1 MRSDVT
7 INYLP
12 ITAQEAG
19 LVTIQ
24 SKRAQA
30 HTHTRTDGWR
40 TLPLQEGSLRWK
52 LRFTASE
59 AKESTNRQ
67 AEPRQPDEGMEF
79 PVDVLVSVSHE
90 ELERSAHSYM
100 SELLYSDPE
109 HGQYFTLTTGRKI
122 RISLSN
128 VGFVPLYGANLKHK
142 VLALFAPEDQFT
154 AVALFL
160 DDQWYAV
167 DDILRTADAAREGLI
182 EVRSVAERIVLYVLN
197 RIVYRTNE
205 MSAGEVPFLC
215 HGEND
220 YAKILWKS
228 GKALGFYSVKPR
240 GSLCNNFVSQCY
252 LLPVMDSIFVRK
264 SHRGNEHGLQML
276 EDYVDSFK
284 DDELG
289 LKYPLSPAM
298 SRVCRHYLNRYPADV
313 DLLWEVEGVGGPYQ
327 KTRVASKLSSHALR
341 GGLLSWGKDDSK
353 NGQTV
358 EDKVEMTTEETSIDI
373 TEEIIVVNKHLKV
386 SEETYDTPIS
396 TRTRSSEHKRKKRM
410 REEKEMSAA
419 ESQPEKVCRVEE
431 QETVAVAQ
439 EAEGEKSG
447 QEVVESAPEPAD
459 ETEEQVATEAPT
471 VEQEPKEQVLEVNGE
486 LTEETGAEHNK
497 EEAQGSIEAEAVLQN
512 GTVGEEEE
520 EMDVDEAAEK
530 PDPIDTLDSL
540 EEAAVEELKE
550 VDEENLEGE
559 VDIVA
564 NEHLEDSSAAEEQD
578 ASPAA
583 EEEGL
588 AEDKLPE
595 EATQAAGAEEKEEK
609 EVDPSAEEKQE
620 VACEAEEKV
629 EVAPEAEEKQGVAPD
644 AEEKLEA
651 PPEAE
656 EKLEASPEAE
666 EKLEAS
672 PEVEQKLEASPEAEE
687 KLEAPPEAEEKLEA
701 PPEAEEKLEAPPEAE
716 EKLEAPPEAEEK
728 LEAPPE
734 AEEKLEAPP
743 EAEEKLE
750 APPEAEEKLEAPPEA
765 EEKLEAPPEAEEKLE
780 APPEAEEKL
789 EAPPEAEEKLEAPP
803 EAEEKQQIAPVDEEV
818 NESKLAPTEESSK
831 EAADAP
837 SEGQQGQEEPMD
849 IAPVEQDGVQ
859 EASTEPPKKE
869 VSQPEAEKEDE
880 NMDRL
885 ELEEEEEVQK
895 KEQGGDEENTVV
907 MAEDE
912 CRGEGEEKSSDES
925 LESSAP
931 VVRILRGGRTKAV
944 PPTPKRSSKRL
955 IRKED
960 KVTIDEG
967 TMTIDEENVPA
978 EEEKV
983 TTEEEKVTTEEEV
996 EHSSEGE
1003 EAREEPPVIDRR
1015 VLRQKIKAIRSTPQ
1029 PKSKRRSKI

>member
-1 MRSDVT
+1 
-7 INYLP
+7 
-12 ITAQEAG
+12 
-19 LVTIQ
+19 
-24 SKRAQA
+24 
-30 HTHTRTDGWR
+30 
-40 TLPLQEGSLRWK
+40 
-52 LRFTASE
+52 
-59 AKESTNRQ
+59 
-67 AEPRQPDEGMEF
+67 MEF
-79 PVDVLVSVSHE
+79 PVDALVSVSHE

-122 RISLSN
+122 CISLSN

-160 DDQWYAV
+160 DDQWCAV
-167 DDILRTADAAREGLI
+167 DDILRTADPAREGLI

-228 GKALGFYSVKPR
+228 GKAVGFYSVKPR

-298 SRVCRHYLNRYPADV
+298 SRVCRHYLDRYPADV

-341 GGLLSWGKDDSK
+341 GTHLSGGLLSWGKDDGK

-358 EDKVEMTTEETSIDI
+358 EDKVEMTEETSLDI
-373 TEEIIVVNKHLKV
+373 TEEIIVVNRHLKV
-386 SEETYDTPIS
+386 AEETNDTPIS

-419 ESQPEKVCRVEE
+419 EGQPEKVCRVEE
-431 QETVAVAQ
+431 QETEAVVQ
-439 EAEGEKSG
+439 EAEEEKSG
-447 QEVVESAPEPAD
+447 QEVAESAPEPAD
-459 ETEEQVATEAPT
+459 ETEEQAGPEAPT
-471 VEQEPKEQVLEVNGE
+471 VEQEPKEQVMEVNGE
-486 LTEETGAEHNK
+486 LTEEPGAEHNK
-497 EEAQGSIEAEAVLQN
+497 EEVQGSIAAEAVLQN

-530 PDPIDTLDSL
+530 QDPIDTVDSL
-540 EEAAVEELKE
+540 EVAAVEDPKE

-559 VDIVA
+559 VDTVPI
-564 NEHLEDSSAAEEQD
+564 ERQEEDSSAAEEQEV
-578 ASPAA
+578 SPAA
-583 EEEGL
+583 EEGL

-595 EATQAAGAEEKEEK
+595 DAPQAAGAEEKEEK
-609 EVDPSAEEKQE
+609 EVALSAE
-620 VACEAEEKV
+620 VACEAEEKREV
-629 EVAPEAEEKQGVAPD
+629 PPNAEEKREVPPDAEEKQEVAPDSEEKREVAPDAEEKREVAPDAEEKREVAPDAEEKREVAPDAEEKREVAPDAEEKREVAPEAEEKREVAPEAEEKREVAPDAEEKREVAPDAEEKREVAPD
-644 AEEKLEA
+644 AEEKLAA
-651 PPEAE
+651 PPDAEEKLAAPPDAEEKLAAPLEAE
-656 EKLEASPEAE
+656 EKLAAPPEGEERLAASPEAEETVEAPPEEENKHQIAPVDKEVNEPKLAPTEESLEASCFSASPEAE
-666 EKLEAS
+666 EK
-672 PEVEQKLEASPEAEE
+672 V
-687 KLEAPPEAEEKLEA
+687 EAPPEEENKH
-701 PPEAEEKLEAPPEAE
+701 
-716 EKLEAPPEAEEK
+716 
-728 LEAPPE
+728 
-734 AEEKLEAPP
+734 
-743 EAEEKLE
+743 
-750 APPEAEEKLEAPPEA
+750 
-765 EEKLEAPPEAEEKLE
+765 
-780 APPEAEEKL
+780 
-789 EAPPEAEEKLEAPP
+789 
-803 EAEEKQQIAPVDEEV
+803 QIAPVDEEV
-818 NESKLAPTEESSK
+818 NEPKLAPTEESLE
-831 EAADAP
+831 EATDAP
-837 SEGQQGQEEPMD
+837 SEGQQGQEEPME
-849 IAPVEQDGVQ
+849 IAPVEQDGAQ
-859 EASTEPPKKE
+859 EASTEPPKE
-869 VSQPEAEKEDE
+869 EESQPEAEKEDE

-895 KEQGGDEENTVV
+895 KEQGLDEENTLAMV
-907 MAEDE
+907 EDE

-925 LESSAP
+925 PESSGP

-955 IRKED
+955 TRKED
-960 KVTIDEG
+960 KVTIEEEK
-967 TMTIDEENVPA
+967 MTIDEENVAA

>member
-1 MRSDVT
+1 
-7 INYLP
+7 
-12 ITAQEAG
+12 
-19 LVTIQ
+19 
-24 SKRAQA
+24 
-30 HTHTRTDGWR
+30 
-40 TLPLQEGSLRWK
+40 
-52 LRFTASE
+52 
-59 AKESTNRQ
+59 
-67 AEPRQPDEGMEF
+67 MEF

-167 DDILRTADAAREGLI
+167 DDILRTADPAREGLI
-182 EVRSVAERIVLYVLN
+182 KVRSVAERIVLYVLN
-197 RIVYRTNE
+197 RIIYRTNE

-220 YAKILWKS
+220 YTKILWKS
-228 GKALGFYSVKPR
+228 GEAVGFYSVKPR

-327 KTRVASKLSSHALR
+327 KTRVASKLSTHALR
-341 GGLLSWGKDDSK
+341 DGLLSWGKDDGK
-353 NGQTV
+353 NRQTV
-358 EDKVEMTTEETSIDI
+358 ADKVEMTEETSLDI

-386 SEETYDTPIS
+386 AEETHDTPIS

-419 ESQPEKVCRVEE
+419 ESQPEKICRVEE
-431 QETVAVAQ
+431 PETEAVAQ

-447 QEVVESAPEPAD
+447 EEVAESAPEPAVG
-459 ETEEQVATEAPT
+459 TEDQVAPEAPT
-471 VEQEPKEQVLEVNGE
+471 VEQEPKEQVVEVNGE
-486 LTEETGAEHNK
+486 LTEEQVVELNE

-530 PDPIDTLDSL
+530 QDPIDTVDSL
-540 EEAAVEELKE
+540 EDAAVDEPKD
-550 VDEENLEGE
+550 VDEENPEGE
-559 VDIVA
+559 VDTVA
-564 NEHLEDSSAAEEQD
+564 NEHQEEDSPVAEEQEV
-578 ASPAA
+578 SPAA

-595 EATQAAGAEEKEEK
+595 EAPQVAVAEEKEEK
-609 EVDPSAEEKQE
+609 EVDHSAEEKQE
-620 VACEAEEKV
+620 VACEAEENLEVSPEAEEKQEV
-629 EVAPEAEEKQGVAPD
+629 ACEAEEKLEVAPEAEEKQEVAGEAEEKQEVACEAEEKLEVAPEAEEKQEVAPD
-644 AEEKLEA
+644 AEEKQEVAPEAEEKQEVAPDTEEKLEA
-651 PPEAE
+651 PPETEEKLKAPPEVE
-656 EKLEASPEAE
+656 EKLEAS
-666 EKLEAS
+666 S
-672 PEVEQKLEASPEAEE
+672 
-687 KLEAPPEAEEKLEA
+687 
-701 PPEAEEKLEAPPEAE
+701 
-716 EKLEAPPEAEEK
+716 
-728 LEAPPE
+728 
-734 AEEKLEAPP
+734 
-743 EAEEKLE
+743 
-750 APPEAEEKLEAPPEA
+750 
-765 EEKLEAPPEAEEKLE
+765 
-780 APPEAEEKL
+780 
-789 EAPPEAEEKLEAPP
+789 EAEEKLEAPP
-803 EAEEKQQIAPVDEEV
+803 EAEEKQEAVGKAEEKLEAPPEAEEKQEAVCKAEEKQEAISTAEEKQEVSPVNENKQQIAPVDEDV
-818 NESKLAPTEESSK
+818 NEPELAPTEESSE
-831 EAADAP
+831 EATDAP
-837 SEGQQGQEEPMD
+837 SEGQQGQEEPMEMEES
-849 IAPVEQDGVQ
+849 PVEQEGVQ
-859 EASTEPPKKE
+859 EASTEPPKE
-869 VSQPEAEKEDE
+869 EESQPEAEKEDE

-885 ELEEEEEVQK
+885 ELEEEEEEEVQK
-895 KEQGGDEENTVV
+895 KEQGGGEENTVA

-912 CRGEGEEKSSDES
+912 CRGEGEDKSSDES
-925 LESSAP
+925 PESSAP

-955 IRKED
+955 TRKED
-960 KVTIDEG
+960 KVTTEEG
-967 TMTIDEENVPA
+967 KMTIDEENVLT
-978 EEEKV
+978 EEERV

-1003 EAREEPPVIDRR
+1003 EPREEPPVIDRR
-1015 VLRQKIKAIRSTPQ
+1015 VLRQKIKVISIEGTAEPFQRHSTC
-1029 PKSKRRSKI
+1029 

>member
-12 ITAQEAG
+12 IKAQEAG

-30 HTHTRTDGWR
+30 HTHTRTDGWL
-40 TLPLQEGSLRWK
+40 TLPLQEGWK
-52 LRFTASE
+52 LRFPASE

-67 AEPRQPDEGMEF
+67 TEPRQPDEGMEF
-79 PVDVLVSVSHE
+79 PVDMLVSVTHE

-109 HGQYFTLTTGRKI
+109 HGQYFTLTSGRKI

-128 VGFVPLYGANLKHK
+128 VGFVPLYGANLMHK

-167 DDILRTADAAREGLI
+167 DDILRTADPSREGLI

-205 MSAGEVPFLC
+205 MSSGEVPFLC
-215 HGEND
+215 HGETD
-220 YAKILWKS
+220 YVKILWKS
-228 GKALGFYSVKPR
+228 GEAVGFYSVKPR

-341 GGLLSWGKDDSK
+341 GGLLSWEKDDGK

-358 EDKVEMTTEETSIDI
+358 EDKVEMTEETSLDI

-386 SEETYDTPIS
+386 AEETHDTPIS
-396 TRTRSSEHKRKKRM
+396 TRTRSSEHKRKKRI

-431 QETVAVAQ
+431 QETEAVAQ
-439 EAEGEKSG
+439 EEEGEKIG
-447 QEVVESAPEPAD
+447 QEVAESAPEPAD
-459 ETEEQVATEAPT
+459 ETEEQVAPEAPT
-471 VEQEPKEQVLEVNGE
+471 VEQEPKEQVMEVNGE
-486 LTEETGAEHNK
+486 LTEEPGAEHNT

-512 GTVGEEEE
+512 GTVGEDEE
-520 EMDVDEAAEK
+520 EMDVDEAAEEQ
-530 PDPIDTLDSL
+530 DPIDSVDCL

-559 VDIVA
+559 VDTVA
-564 NEHLEDSSAAEEQD
+564 NEHQEEDSSAAEEQEV
-578 ASPAA
+578 SPAA

-588 AEDKLPE
+588 AEDKLLE
-595 EATQAAGAEEKEEK
+595 EAPQAAGAEEKEEK
-609 EVDPSAEEKQE
+609 EVNPSAEVAPDAEEKQEVAPDAEEKQEVAPDAEEKQEVAPDAEEKQEVAPDAEEKQEVAPDAEEKQEVAPDAEEKQEVAPDAEEKQEKEVDPSAE
-620 VACEAEEKV
+620 VACEAEEKQ
-629 EVAPEAEEKQGVAPD
+629 EVAPD
-644 AEEKLEA
+644 AEEKQEVAPDAEEKQEKEVDPSAEAPPDAEEEQEAPPDAEEEQEAPPDAEEEQEAPPDAEEEQEAPPDAEEEQEAPPDAEEEQEA

-656 EKLEASPEAE
+656 E
-666 EKLEAS
+666 
-672 PEVEQKLEASPEAEE
+672 
-687 KLEAPPEAEEKLEA
+687 
-701 PPEAEEKLEAPPEAE
+701 
-716 EKLEAPPEAEEK
+716 
-728 LEAPPE
+728 
-734 AEEKLEAPP
+734 
-743 EAEEKLE
+743 
-750 APPEAEEKLEAPPEA
+750 
-765 EEKLEAPPEAEEKLE
+765 
-780 APPEAEEKL
+780 
-789 EAPPEAEEKLEAPP
+789 
-803 EAEEKQQIAPVDEEV
+803 V
-818 NESKLAPTEESSK
+818 NKPMLAPTGESSE
-831 EAADAP
+831 EATGAP
-837 SEGQQGQEEPMD
+837 SEGQQRQEEPME
-849 IAPVEQDGVQ
+849 IAPVEQYGVR
-859 EASTEPPKKE
+859 EASTEPPKEEESK
-869 VSQPEAEKEDE
+869 PEAEIEDE

-895 KEQGGDEENTVV
+895 KEQGGDEESTVA
-907 MAEDE
+907 MTEDE

-925 LESSAP
+925 PESSAP
-931 VVRILRGGRTKAV
+931 VVHFLRGGRTKAV

-955 IRKED
+955 TRKED
-960 KVTIDEG
+960 KVTIEEG
-967 TMTIDEENVPA
+967 KMTIDEENVPA

-1015 VLRQKIKAIRSTPQ
+1015 VLRQKIKTIRGNS
-1029 PKSKRRSKI
+1029 